1 MFDVNCELPPTSS
14 IFSMAVNRRLRVCRA
29 RPRSAT
35 ASAATD
41 YANGKVLSRAAL
53 TKVTRSSMPETSV
66 PHRGNIDRDYL
77 SLLTDLNRLPM
88 LQAFSDGGSSRSLEP
103 TDYSVRQIHK

>member
-1 MFDVNCELPPTSS
+1 
-14 IFSMAVNRRLRVCRA
+14 
-29 RPRSAT
+29 
-35 ASAATD
+35 
-41 YANGKVLSRAAL
+41 
-53 TKVTRSSMPETSV
+53 MPETSV